1 MKRRFSSV
9 TSESPE
15 SHTYTSGDDEEIDV
29 VSPTAETALPLAKRV
44 KEEHPH
50 PSLPS
55 SLETRSFAGPLL
67 EIVEQPRQR
76 GFRFRYPCEGPCHG
90 ELRGEHSEPRRKTY
104 PTVRLRDYSGR
115 ARVVVSLVCH
125 DDPVRPHAHCLVG
138 RNVVSG
144 QCTVE
149 IGPETNW
156 TASFPR
162 LSILHIPKK
171 NAARV
176 LLERYALARVCSVPA
191 ATRGAGSASDREGD
205 KSEGDSSSNDRMAL
219 ELQLQPGSREQLA
232 GGAAA
237 LASLPEEERRA
248 LEQMAAE
255 QARGMNLNVV
265 RLCFQA
271 FLPDESGRFTQAMPS
286 CISQAIYDTKAAS
299 SSALRIYRLDRHSGS
314 VMGGDEI
321 FMLCDRVQKD
331 DIVVRFYEERSA
343 RDSEG
348 VAGAHEPDFWE
359 ADGVF
364 SPNDVHRQSAIVF
377 KTPPYWNTGIG
388 RPTKVWVALKRRS
401 EDEMGEAQQ
410 FTYLPTNTCQC
421 TCHQKEKTSSLPGG
435 LPITTQTSPMAQV
448 SSTSV
453 APPPGPD
460 PHDPGSHGQMVPM
473 VAGGPNSSGVYYF
486 GVYNTAL
493 TPMPS
498 VPPMAP
504 MAQMAPMPQMAPVAP
519 MLPFYGH
526 PPTALM
532 PSPSSRLALSGG
544 EHVVPS
550 VK

>member
-1 MKRRFSSV
+1 MKRRVDSEA
-9 TSESPE
+9 SESPE
-15 SHTYTSGDDEEIDV
+15 YHLSSDTSADEEEIDV
-29 VSPTAETALPLAKRV
+29 VSPQPQLTPPSAKRFKSEPLA
-44 KEEHPH
+44 PL
-50 PSLPS
+50 S
-55 SLETRSFAGPLL
+55 RSGVHLVVGAGPVL

-104 PTVRLRDYSGR
+104 PTVRLREFAGR

-125 DDPVRPHAHCLVG
+125 DEPIRPHAHCLVG

-176 LLERYALARVCSVPA
+176 LLERYALARVCSAPTQA
-191 ATRGAGSASDREGD
+191 ETANSAESNGEKMLG
-205 KSEGDSSSNDRMAL
+205 ETPTSNDRMAL

-237 LASLPEEERRA
+237 LASLPDSQRRA

-271 FLPDESGRFTQAMPS
+271 FLPDESGRFTKAMPS

-314 VMGGDEI
+314 VMGGDEV

-331 DIVVRFYEERSA
+331 DIVVRFYEDRTGKDGDGYGTMS
-343 RDSEG
+343 G
-348 VAGAHEPDFWE
+348 MEPDFWE

-377 KTPPYWNTGIG
+377 KTPPYWNTSIT

-401 EDEMGEAQQ
+401 EEEMGEAQQ
-410 FTYLPTNTCQC
+410 FTYLPPNACQC
-421 TCHQKEKTSSLPGG
+421 SCHKDSSSPTKQVTAAA
-435 LPITTQTSPMAQV
+435 PATTAAPASPTTTV
-448 SSTSV
+448 GVVSTSV
-453 APPPGPD
+453 ANGAEMVEMTSQMTPMLAGPPAPG
-460 PHDPGSHGQMVPM
+460 
-473 VAGGPNSSGVYYF
+473 GVYYF
-486 GVYNTAL
+486 GVYNTPHAL
-493 TPMPS
+493 AA
-498 VPPMAP
+498 VPPIAP
-504 MAQMAPMPQMAPVAP
+504 MM
-519 MLPFYGH
+519 PFYGS
-526 PPTALM
+526 PALM
-532 PSPSSRLALSGG
+532 PSPAGRFAIPAGG
-544 EHVVPS
+544 EHIVSS